1 MQAGA
6 NAFLTKP
13 IDEQELLFEMAN
25 CLKLDWIRSPA
36 PPLVAPPPVGGEAGA
51 AVAPAPV
58 PLVAPPAS
66 ALAELHKLAQ
76 AGKLSELRRVAA
88 QLRSLGENYRPFIDQ
103 LDELA
108 ADFQSKAVLA
118 LVESHLAPRG
128 GGA

>member
-25 CLKLDWIRSPA
+25 CLKLEWIRSPA
-36 PPLVAPPPVGGEAGA
+36 PSLVTPPAVGGEAA
-51 AVAPAPV
+51 ATSASV
-58 PLVAPPAS
+58 PLVAPPAT

-88 QLRSLGENYRPFIDQ
+88 QLRSLGDNYRPFIDQ

-118 LVESHLAPRG
+118 LVESHLAPQG